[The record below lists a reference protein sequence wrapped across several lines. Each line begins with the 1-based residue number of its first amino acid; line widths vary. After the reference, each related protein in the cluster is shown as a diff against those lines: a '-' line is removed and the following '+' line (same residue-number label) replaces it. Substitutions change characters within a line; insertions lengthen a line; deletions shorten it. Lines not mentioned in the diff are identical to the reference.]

1 MVQVKLK
8 DGSIREVAQGTTLGE
23 LAEQLSRSL
32 AKKVLVGKVDG
43 QVKDLASKLNQ
54 DAAVELLTFE
64 HSASHLLAQA
74 VKRLYGDKKVKIAIG
89 PAIANGFYYDFDVEE
104 PFSTEDLARIQKEME
119 KIVKEDLP
127 ISRKEASR

>member
-43 QVKDLASKLNQ
+43 QVKDLAS
-54 DAAVELLTFE
+54 
-64 HSASHLLAQA
+64 
-74 VKRLYGDKKVKIAIG
+74 
-89 PAIANGFYYDFDVEE
+89 
-104 PFSTEDLARIQKEME
+104 
-119 KIVKEDLP
+119 
-127 ISRKEASR
+127 

>member
-8 DGSIREVAQGTTLGE
+8 DGSIREVAQGTTLSE

-54 DAAVELLTFE
+54 DAAI
-64 HSASHLLAQA
+64 
-74 VKRLYGDKKVKIAIG
+74 YII
-89 PAIANGFYYDFDVEE
+89 
-104 PFSTEDLARIQKEME
+104 ED
-119 KIVKEDLP
+119 
-127 ISRKEASR
+127 